1 MIVATIFLV
10 VFVAG
15 IAKMVYDVQQFKK
28 VKVEAE
34 RLQYLAGIEV
44 PELDTPI
51 TLGAEV
57 NEVETEPSTGIKSF
71 NE

>member
-28 VKVEAE
+28 VKAEAE

-44 PELDTPI
+44 PELDTPVVFGVPVEEI
-51 TLGAEV
+51 EAEP
-57 NEVETEPSTGIKSF
+57 TTGIKSF